1 MGLSDASC
9 EPQEELAYRIVVTD
23 THATSSD
30 CSKPLHEAVKETP
43 PPTLQQAAARRLL
56 QLPTPS
62 RRRLAGSTLSPKP
75 TPVCKSPSPIR
86 VVQDSEGTPMAA
98 GTLMSPRRRP
108 LADQV
113 SLCAKQLAPSPA
125 EAGLARTPS
134 TLISP
139 RRRPLSEQ
147 VSDIAKRLAS
157 PLACSQ
163 NRSEEAA
170 LASKSGTLTS
180 CGRLP
185 LNDHVPQC
193 AKSLAPPRP
202 SSHDRASAELAG
214 TRSDARA
221 AKKTEQRRS
230 SMPGAS
236 PAVPP
241 QSAHGLANSTVGPK
255 SKDRLSTGSR
265 VVPSRPPS
273 HCQNRMA
280 DSLNSST
287 KTTSSAKLSRPPSPF
302 QNRLAAALNT
312 STRTSGSEQRRWR

>member
-1 MGLSDASC
+1 
-9 EPQEELAYRIVVTD
+9 
-23 THATSSD
+23 
-30 CSKPLHEAVKETP
+30 
-43 PPTLQQAAARRLL
+43 
-56 QLPTPS
+56 
-62 RRRLAGSTLSPKP
+62 
-75 TPVCKSPSPIR
+75 
-86 VVQDSEGTPMAA
+86 MAA

-113 SLCAKQLAPSPA
+113 SLCAKQLAPSPVCSLDCAPA

-163 NRSEEAA
+163 NRSEAAA

-180 CGRLP
+180 CGRQP
-185 LNDHVPQC
+185 LSDHVPQC

-241 QSAHGLANSTVGPK
+241 QSAHGPANSTVGPK

-280 DSLNSST
+280 ESLNSST
-287 KTTSSAKLSRPPSPF
+287 KTTASGKLSRPPSPF